1 VNFPAVALEI
11 SRSWSPARL
20 LDYLELTKPKI
31 AVLVL
36 VTVGVGAAV
45 AARGRP
51 DAWLVF
57 HAVLGTALV
66 ASSASALNQ
75 WLERDT
81 DARMRRT
88 ASRPLPAGRL
98 HSAEVLAFGFALVAV
113 GTSYLIWTVNLTTA
127 LVGLLTWA
135 LYVWVYTPLKTRTTL
150 NTVVGAVPGALPVVM
165 GFTAMGGEFTF
176 EAVILFLIVFL
187 WQFPHFMAIAWIY
200 RHEYAEAGLR
210 MLPSVDRSGRLAPLT
225 AVLHALTLIPVSLAP
240 ASVSCHLAG
249 LSYFAG
255 ALVLG
260 LGYLAFAIVFLVRS
274 NDANARGLLRAS
286 LVYLPA
292 LFLLLLLDLLPRV

>member
-1 VNFPAVALEI
+1 MNFPAVALEI
-11 SRSWSPARL
+11 GRAWSPARL
-20 LDYLELTKPKI
+20 LDYVELTKPKI

-45 AARGRP
+45 STGGRP
-51 DAWLVF
+51 ELWTVF

-88 ASRPLPAGRL
+88 AGRPLPAARL
-98 HSAEVLAFGFALVAV
+98 HSVEVLAFGLALVAV
-113 GTSYLIWTVNLTTA
+113 GTAYLIWMVNFTTA
-127 LVGLLTWA
+127 MLGILTWV
-135 LYVWVYTPLKTRTTL
+135 LYVWIYTPLKTRTTL

-165 GFTAMGGEFTF
+165 GWTATGGELNSG
-176 EAVILFLIVFL
+176 AGVLFLIVFL

-200 RHEYAEAGLR
+200 RQDYADAGMR
-210 MLPSVDRSGRLAPLT
+210 MLPSVDPSGRLAPIT

-240 ASVSCHLAG
+240 AAASCHLAG
-249 LSYFAG
+249 LAYFYG

-260 LGYLAFAIVFLVRS
+260 LGYLAFSVMFLVRT
-274 NDANARGLLRAS
+274 NEANARGLLRAS

-292 LFLLLLLDLLPRV
+292 LFLFLLLDLLPRV